1 MNLLL
6 VIVTKKVA
14 KAVVE
19 NTIAKLDTVTEGY
32 VGKTA
37 NLVKIEELFNDIIAD
52 VYRTA
57 GEGASAMDRIY
68 TARKMNINKDP
79 RIEKIRQLYAKE
91 FNFAKFDMTVAS
103 TKDPNAF
110 TYVMSKFTRT
120 SISKLP
126 ELLRNMVKSISTNPS
141 NMYAMYSCILRYSP
155 T

>member
-1 MNLLL
+1 MNEF
-6 VIVTKKVA
+6 IARYRNEKVA

-19 NTIAKLDTVTEGY
+19 NTIAKLDTVDEY

-110 TYVMSKFTRT
+110 TYCDV
-120 SISKLP
+120 
-126 ELLRNMVKSISTNPS
+126 
-141 NMYAMYSCILRYSP
+141 
-155 T
+155 